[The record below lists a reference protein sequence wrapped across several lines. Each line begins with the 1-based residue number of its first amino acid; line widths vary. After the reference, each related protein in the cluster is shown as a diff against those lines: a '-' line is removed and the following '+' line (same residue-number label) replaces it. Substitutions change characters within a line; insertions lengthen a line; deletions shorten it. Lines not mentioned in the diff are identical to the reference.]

1 MGGAVPL
8 LSDVGE
14 KADNETADYYRRE
27 VAHLL
32 NRRQLSFPGA
42 QPVSFCRH
50 HIEELQRT
58 DYLLCEKTD
67 GIRCLLYFT
76 KGDGGNEMH
85 FLIDRKNDYY
95 LVPQLTLHF
104 PLPDQSPTTFHTDT
118 LIDGELVIDALPD
131 GREEK
136 NYLVFDC
143 MMLDNRS
150 YIEKPL
156 DKRIGAFSEFVFK
169 PYDKLLKEYPEEIEH
184 QAFIVK
190 FKAMQKSYGTEM
202 MFRDILPNLPH
213 GNDGLVFTCKD
224 TPYMFGTDQHILKWK
239 PPHENTVDFKL
250 QMGNFPMFDP
260 QDGEQGLIPDYH
272 AMPSFELL
280 VHYERNHDRFFA
292 HLYVTED
299 EWELLK
305 SLNRQLDG
313 RIIECYKDSTVT
325 PSRWRFKKDKDG
337 TPRFRDDKTDANH
350 ISTVNS
356 VLQSIEDS
364 VSERDLIGAASVIA
378 KAWKKRH
385 PEEEQAKKRM
395 AQRTTPGAPNG
406 TSGQPALQ
414 RNGTA
419 H

>member
-27 VAHLL
+27 VARLL

-280 VHYERNHDRFFA
+280 
-292 HLYVTED
+292 
-299 EWELLK
+299 
-305 SLNRQLDG
+305 
-313 RIIECYKDSTVT
+313 
-325 PSRWRFKKDKDG
+325 
-337 TPRFRDDKTDANH
+337 
-350 ISTVNS
+350 
-356 VLQSIEDS
+356 
-364 VSERDLIGAASVIA
+364 
-378 KAWKKRH
+378 
-385 PEEEQAKKRM
+385 
-395 AQRTTPGAPNG
+395 
-406 TSGQPALQ
+406 
-414 RNGTA
+414 
-419 H
+419 